1 MLAFPLWDVGSIGL
15 VWWLKVSLLG
25 WSVGPCSAGSGVWFA
40 ADGSGL
46 DPSLAVYSWSGWS
59 VPVVMAELPWVV
71 CGGDVLLD
79 HPRDG
84 LYLRSVG
91 PVFPLLTAPL
101 GHVPAGLA
109 PGHGPALS
117 GGFSPPTHAS
127 GRAPCPTGQAS
138 DRGDTVV
145 ADTPHAPLLPTEVVA
160 AGSGKNK
167 PGPVVVSKR
176 RLRELSVGS
185 VVFFVSFS
193 AELSV
198 SACSSRLDRW

>member
-1 MLAFPLWDVGSIGL
+1 MLAFPLWNVGSIGL
-15 VWWLKVSLLG
+15 MWWLKVSLLG

-117 GGFSPPTHAS
+117 GGCSPPTYAG
-127 GRAPCPTGQAS
+127 GRAPCPAAGQAS

-145 ADTPHAPLLPTEVVA
+145 ACAPRAPLLSTEVAA
-160 AGSGKNK
+160 AGSGKR
-167 PGPVVVSKR
+167 P
-176 RLRELSVGS
+176 
-185 VVFFVSFS
+185 
-193 AELSV
+193 
-198 SACSSRLDRW
+198 